1 MISGLEILHDMKIV
15 HRDIKCANL
24 FLTKSGVLKLGDL
37 NVSKV
42 AKKGLLQ
49 TQTGTPYYCSPE
61 VWQDKPYDS
70 KSDIWSVGCV
80 LYELCALAPP
90 FRANDMKG
98 LYTKVIRGY
107 YPPIAS
113 FYSPDLIAMIKA
125 LL

>member
-1 MISGLEILHDMKIV
+1 MPTEGNKTRILTDYIV
-15 HRDIKCANL
+15 TRWYRAPE
-24 FLTKSGVLKLGDL
+24 
-37 NVSKV
+37 
-42 AKKGLLQ
+42 LLLS
-49 TQTGTPYYCSPE
+49 YRE
-61 VWQDKPYDS
+61 YDAS
-70 KSDIWSVGCV
+70 VDIWSVGCV